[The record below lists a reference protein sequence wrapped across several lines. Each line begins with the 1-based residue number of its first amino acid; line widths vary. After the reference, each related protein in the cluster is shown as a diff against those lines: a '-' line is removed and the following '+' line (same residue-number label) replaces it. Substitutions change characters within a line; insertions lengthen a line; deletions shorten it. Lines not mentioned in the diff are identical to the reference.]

1 MQAETL
7 GVWYGADKLEPAQW
21 IDFVTTVERL
31 GYDTQWYS
39 EAMGFESMAFGS
51 FLLANT
57 QRLKIG
63 SSIANIYARDAVASR
78 NGLKTLGRIS
88 NDRYVL
94 GLGVSHVPLVERFR
108 GHTYGKPVAAM
119 RHYLEQMR
127 AEQPDADTWPV
138 VIAALGPRMLELAAE
153 LTQGAIPYNVTPEHT
168 AQARSILGPDK
179 WLAVEQKFCL
189 ESDHRQG
196 AGTGAYRIVALHG
209 AAQLHQQLAAPRLQ
223 RIRPAGRQQR
233 PLPER
238 HGRVGRRGRRPRPR
252 PGALRR
258 RRHAGLPPTRPSPR
272 RPRRRQGDAHRTGAV
287 ANLTRYA

>member
-1 MQAETL
+1 MQAGSL
-7 GVWYGADKLEPAQW
+7 GAWYGADKLEPAQW
-21 IDFVTTVERL
+21 IDLVSTVERL

-78 NGLKTLGRIS
+78 NGLRTLGRVS

-189 ESDHRQG
+189 EADPAKALELARAELSRYMVLPNYVNNWRRLGFSESDMQEGGDARFLNAMVVWGDEAAVRTRVREHFDAG
-196 AGTGAYRIVALHG
+196 ATQVC
-209 AAQLHQQLAAPRLQ
+209 LQ
-223 RIRPAGRQQR
+223 PVH
-233 PLPER
+233 P
-238 HGRVGRRGRRPRPR
+238 
-252 PGALRR
+252 
-258 RRHAGLPPTRPSPR
+258 
-272 RPRRRQGDAHRTGAV
+272 QGDLASAK
-287 ANLTRYA
+287 AMLTALAP